1 MENKVIIS
9 LDAIV
14 NNFNV
19 IKNKVGNI
27 QVIPVLK
34 ADAYG
39 SGSIEVAEVLIN
51 KCNCKD
57 FFVFNIFEGVELK
70 KNFKHQINNIFIL
83 SSCKNDEMSIF
94 IKYKLTPIIE
104 NFEQLKRI
112 IQYNID
118 FGLFFN
124 TGMNRNGFSINDVD
138 KIQQIVKNSDKIKL
152 IISHMACG
160 EECGNV
166 SQMQIENFNKITQH
180 FSQAKKSLF
189 ATNSIF
195 TCNTNCD
202 IVRPG
207 IGLIDT
213 EITEDFKET
222 ITVKS
227 YVKNIKNNK
236 AKIPFGINNGLPEMY
251 CKNGGSFVVN
261 NKEYKLEKITLNY
274 SILKVDNTV
283 KINDEVIIA
292 DENFSI
298 KNIEDKSSYGNN
310 NVLRKELGSRF
321 MLSKNNK
328 KYYKINDK
336 LIEKKNKY
344 KKYKNANIKNLQDRI
359 ETSIL
364 NVIKIEEDGI
374 VGYGATANV
383 KRGDIVAT
391 VYGGYSDGISR
402 YLSNIGWFYV
412 AGYKSKIIGRIS
424 MDQTTILLNKKIKNK
439 VKVGDVACLL
449 KKDVENILSKLK
461 KEEIFYLLNRSK
473 RVKNVSKI

>member
-94 IKYKLTPIIE
+94 IKHKLTPIIE

-112 IQYNID
+112 IQHNID

-180 FSQAKKSLF
+180 FPQAKKSLF

-207 IGLIDT
+207 IGLIDAD
-213 EITEDFKET
+213 ITKDFKET

-251 CKNGGSFVVN
+251 CKNGGSFVIN
-261 NKEYKLEKITLNY
+261 NKEYILEKI
-274 SILKVDNTV
+274 
-283 KINDEVIIA
+283 A
-292 DENFSI
+292 
-298 KNIEDKSSYGNN
+298 
-310 NVLRKELGSRF
+310 
-321 MLSKNNK
+321 
-328 KYYKINDK
+328 
-336 LIEKKNKY
+336 
-344 KKYKNANIKNLQDRI
+344 
-359 ETSIL
+359 
-364 NVIKIEEDGI
+364 
-374 VGYGATANV
+374 
-383 KRGDIVAT
+383 
-391 VYGGYSDGISR
+391 
-402 YLSNIGWFYV
+402 
-412 AGYKSKIIGRIS
+412 
-424 MDQTTILLNKKIKNK
+424 
-439 VKVGDVACLL
+439 
-449 KKDVENILSKLK
+449 
-461 KEEIFYLLNRSK
+461 
-473 RVKNVSKI
+473 